1 MNKKTFILL
10 LIFCAL
16 LCFTACEADNNE
28 TTTSENVN
36 ERQTESSSVE
46 NVDKNVG
53 GTNDDTETPYDDY
66 KYRAIYYSVSAPF
79 VELVDENAFW
89 DWYNNSPYRQYPL
102 DVEEMAIVAFVK
114 KFNISREDF
123 DKANEKDKEILLKYS
138 DEVVVNPAEE
148 DPYYDR
154 ALESKEIYNAD
165 IIYTFDNEIINAYY
179 LYVDPYEDESSTVG
193 DGVLD
198 VPNGETT
205 AEPVSE
211 TAPAEIET
219 DITDET
225 STIEENATT

>member
-1 MNKKTFILL
+1 MLL
-10 LIFCAL
+10 LCA
-16 LCFTACEADNNE
+16 CGNTQKENE
-28 TTTSENVN
+28 TTTESTQAEETTERVKSE
-36 ERQTESSSVE
+36 SLF
-46 NVDKNVG
+46 DG
-53 GTNDDTETPYDDY
+53 Y

-79 VELVDENAFW
+79 AELVDDDEFW

-102 DVEEMAIVAFVK
+102 DVDEMAMVAFVK

-165 IIYTFDNEIINAYY
+165 IIYTFDNELINAYY

-198 VPNGETT
+198 VPNDETT
-205 AEPVSE
+205 SEPASE
-211 TAPAEIET
+211 TAPAETET
-219 DITDET
+219 DTTNVSTET
-225 STIEENATT
+225 STVEETTAAEQ